1 MMKTRLLALLLCVAP
16 SLLVAAEKHA
26 ESGSAPLLRWA
37 SQITSNAPFSFYD
50 RNNRLTGFEYE
61 IICGIAHH
69 MGREPKLVQNSWDG
83 LIPGLGRGLYD
94 CVICGI
100 EITADKG
107 QEVLFSNPYYTTYEQ
122 LVVAKGTPP
131 VQSLAE
137 LSGRKVG
144 TIDQTAA
151 LKMLQST
158 PNVIVKTY
166 TDEVHAYDDVVS
178 GRLYGVL
185 LDFPIAKYYG
195 APNPSL
201 EFTGPPF
208 GKITYGIAVS
218 RSRPE
223 LVQQINTRTG
233 AVARIFDRVCDVLT
247 ELEYLKRDSA
257 GNLTPTT
264 NGSTLARI
272 YGDRDL
278 LVAEALRRGIWVG
291 LDAPSLA
298 AMACAIVFEPRRE
311 EGTIS
316 ERMLPRGR
324 FREALNATTDLWAI
338 LDDLEHDARLPGTS
352 PVSPGLSLA
361 MYKSAQGTR
370 LDDVLFDADMPA
382 GDFVRWTKQTIDL
395 LDQLSVVADG
405 DIATNARKAL
415 DGIRRGVVAYS
426 GVL

>member
-1 MMKTRLLALLLCVAP
+1 
-16 SLLVAAEKHA
+16 
-26 ESGSAPLLRWA
+26 
-37 SQITSNAPFSFYD
+37 
-50 RNNRLTGFEYE
+50 
-61 IICGIAHH
+61 

-131 VQSLAE
+131 VQTLAE

-166 TDEVHAYDDVVS
+166 TDEVHAYDDVVN

-223 LVQQINTRTG
+223 LVQQIN
-233 AVARIFDRVCDVLT
+233 VA
-247 ELEYLKRDSA
+247 LKEMIDSGEMRDILSRW
-257 GNLTPTT
+257 GLWTPLMASVY
-264 NGSTLARI
+264 NQSS
-272 YGDRDL
+272 D
-278 LVAEALRRGIWVG
+278 
-291 LDAPSLA
+291 PSLPDTEYNAFA
-298 AMACAIVFEPRRE
+298 AQFEAQS
-311 EGTIS
+311 GIIA
-316 ERMLPRGR
+316 R
-324 FREALNATTDLWAI
+324 FQRILNYWPILVQGAI
-338 LDDLEHDARLPGTS
+338 LTLEISILGMVIAIILGFLLALMRVYGPFPFRQLATLYIEVIRGTPLLIQLFIIFYGLPN
-352 PVSPGLSLA
+352 PG
-361 MYKSAQGTR
+361 
-370 LDDVLFDADMPA
+370 
-382 GDFVRWTKQTIDL
+382 
-395 LDQLSVVADG
+395 
-405 DIATNARKAL
+405 
-415 DGIRRGVVAYS
+415 
-426 GVL
+426 

>member
-1 MMKTRLLALLLCVAP
+1 MMKTRLLALLLCIAP
-16 SLLVAAEKHA
+16 SLLVAAEKQA
-26 ESGSAPLLRWA
+26 ESSSAPLLRWA

-208 GKITYGIAVS
+208 GKITYGIAIS

-223 LVQQINTRTG
+223 LVQQIN
-233 AVARIFDRVCDVLT
+233 VA
-247 ELEYLKRDSA
+247 LKEMIDSGEMRDILSRW
-257 GNLTPTT
+257 GLWTPLMASVY
-264 NGSTLARI
+264 NQSS
-272 YGDRDL
+272 D
-278 LVAEALRRGIWVG
+278 
-291 LDAPSLA
+291 PSLPDTEYNAFA
-298 AMACAIVFEPRRE
+298 AQFEAH
-311 EGTIS
+311 
-316 ERMLPRGR
+316 RGR
-324 FREALNATTDLWAI
+324 
-338 LDDLEHDARLPGTS
+338 S
-352 PVSPGLSLA
+352 
-361 MYKSAQGTR
+361 
-370 LDDVLFDADMPA
+370 
-382 GDFVRWTKQTIDL
+382 
-395 LDQLSVVADG
+395 
-405 DIATNARKAL
+405 
-415 DGIRRGVVAYS
+415 
-426 GVL
+426 